1 MTLRTLSASTGEPV
15 LEIENLQVDLPTRSG
30 LLHAVRGIDL
40 QVALGETVCI
50 VGESGCGKSM
60 TSLAI
65 MGLLPDGARRRAD
78 RLAFSGRDLRGLSE
92 TEMSVLRG
100 DRMAMIFQE
109 PMTALNPVFTI
120 GDQLMES
127 LLRHRPIGRRAARE
141 KAVDILERVGISG
154 AGGRLGQ
161 YPHQLS
167 GGLRQRIVIAM
178 ALICEP
184 QLVIADEPT
193 TALDVTIQAQILHL
207 LKALQ
212 ADIGMGMLFITH
224 DLGLVS
230 RIADRVVVMYAG
242 EVVETGTVEDIFDR
256 PAHPYTRGLL
266 QCLPASGQGGPGA
279 RLGSIPG
286 IVPSLIGSIE
296 GCGFRGRCPAAT
308 QPCAQGSIAFAS
320 VGAGHDSRCL
330 FAPDEIQLDW
340 AAR

>member
-1 MTLRTLSASTGEPV
+1 
-15 LEIENLQVDLPTRSG
+15 
-30 LLHAVRGIDL
+30 
-40 QVALGETVCI
+40 
-50 VGESGCGKSM
+50 
-60 TSLAI
+60 
-65 MGLLPDGARRRAD
+65 
-78 RLAFSGRDLRGLSE
+78 
-92 TEMSVLRG
+92 
-100 DRMAMIFQE
+100 
-109 PMTALNPVFTI
+109 
-120 GDQLMES
+120 
-127 LLRHRPIGRRAARE
+127 
-141 KAVDILERVGISG
+141 
-154 AGGRLGQ
+154 
-161 YPHQLS
+161 
-167 GGLRQRIVIAM
+167 M

-296 GCGFRGRCPAAT
+296 GCGFRGRCPAAAL
-308 QPCAQGSIAFAS
+308 PCAQGSIALAS
-320 VGAGHDSRCL
+320 VGAGHASRCL
-330 FAPDEIQLDW
+330 FAPDEIPLDW